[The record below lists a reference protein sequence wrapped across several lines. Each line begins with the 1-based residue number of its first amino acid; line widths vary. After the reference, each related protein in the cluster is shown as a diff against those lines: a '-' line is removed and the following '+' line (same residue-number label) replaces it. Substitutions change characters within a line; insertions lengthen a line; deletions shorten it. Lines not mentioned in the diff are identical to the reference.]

1 MPYKVN
7 VWYMT
12 AMLSTDEYQAALAEL
27 AGRDADLAAVLDA
40 FGAPEFRPRPTG
52 FATLVLLIL
61 EQQVSLA
68 SAAATF
74 DRLTALV
81 GDITPKRILAQSDDD
96 LRSAGLS
103 RQKARYVRALG
114 DRVFADGLD
123 LDALNVLDDAEITA
137 RLTAVTGIGTW
148 TAEVYLLTA
157 LQRPDVWPAKDLA
170 LQVAAH
176 EVKRLTSRPDEAELI
191 ALGEQ
196 WRPFRT
202 VAAHILWHHYLNTT
216 RKRGKSGDD

>member
-1 MPYKVN
+1 M
-7 VWYMT
+7 
-12 AMLSTDEYQAALAEL
+12 AQLAL
-27 AGRDADLAAVLDA
+27 RDSDLAAVLHA
-40 FGAPEFRPRPTG
+40 HGAPVVNPRPTG

-74 DRLTALV
+74 GRLETLV
-81 GDITPKRILAQSDDD
+81 GEITPAKILTQGDDD

-114 DRVFADGLD
+114 DEVAEGGLD
-123 LDALNVLDDAEITA
+123 LNALDTMDDGEIIS
-137 RLTAVTGIGTW
+137 RLTVVTGIGTW

-157 LQRPDVWPAKDLA
+157 LQRPDIWPAKDLA
-170 LQVAAH
+170 LAVAAH
-176 EVKRLTSRPDEAELI
+176 EVKRLDARPDEATLI
-191 ALGEQ
+191 ELGEQ

-202 VAAHILWHHYLNTT
+202 IAARILWHHYLNTT
-216 RKRGKSGDD
+216 RNKGKPKS

>member
-1 MPYKVN
+1 MVN

-12 AMLSTDEYQAALAEL
+12 AMLSSDQYRAALIEL
-27 AGRDADLAAVLDA
+27 SGRDADLAAVVDA
-40 FGAPEFRPRPTG
+40 FGAPEVRPRPPG

-74 DRLTALV
+74 DRLAGLV
-81 GDITPKRILAQSDDD
+81 GELTPGQILAQGDED

-103 RQKARYVRALG
+103 RQKARYVRAL
-114 DRVFADGLD
+114 ADMVAEGGLD
-123 LDALNVLDDAEITA
+123 LAALDALDDAEISA

-148 TAEVYLLTA
+148 TADVYLLTA
-157 LQRPDVWPAKDLA
+157 LLRPDIWPAKDLA
-170 LQVAAH
+170 LAVAAQ
-176 EVKRLTSRPDEAELI
+176 EVKRLEARPDEAELI

-202 VAAHILWHHYLNTT
+202 VAARILWHHYLNTT
-216 RKRGKSGDD
+216 RKRGKTSND

>member
-1 MPYKVN
+1 MVN

-12 AMLSTDEYQAALAEL
+12 AMLSPEQYQAALTEL
-27 AGRDADLAAVLDA
+27 AGQDADLAAILDA
-40 FGAPEFRPRPTG
+40 FGAPEVHPRPPG

-74 DRLTALV
+74 DRLGTLV
-81 GDITPKRILAQSDDD
+81 GDITPGQILAQSDDD

-114 DRVFADGLD
+114 DMVAEGELDLNGLD
-123 LDALNVLDDAEITA
+123 KLDDGEITA

-148 TAEVYLLTA
+148 TADVYLLTA

-170 LQVAAH
+170 LAVAAH
-176 EVKRLTSRPDEAELI
+176 EVKRLESRPDEAALI

-202 VAAHILWHHYLNTT
+202 VAARILWHHYLNTT
-216 RKRGKSGDD
+216 RKKGNKQP

>member
-1 MPYKVN
+1 MVN

-12 AMLSTDEYQAALAEL
+12 TMLSPDEYHIALAEL
-27 AGRDADLAAVLDA
+27 AGRDADFAAVLDA
-40 FGAPEFRPRPTG
+40 FGAPEIRPRPTG

-74 DRLTALV
+74 DRLAALV
-81 GDITPKRILAQSDDD
+81 GELTPQRILAQGDDD
-96 LRSAGLS
+96 LRGAGLS

-114 DRVFADGLD
+114 DMVADGGLD
-123 LDALNVLDDAEITA
+123 LDELNTLDDAEITT

-170 LQVAAH
+170 LAVAAH
-176 EVKRLTSRPDEAELI
+176 EVKRLKSRPDEAELI
-191 ALGEQ
+191 TLGEQ

-202 VAAHILWHHYLNTT
+202 VAARILWHHYLNTT
-216 RKRGKSGDD
+216 RKRGKKQL

>member
-1 MPYKVN
+1 
-7 VWYMT
+7 
-12 AMLSTDEYQAALAEL
+12 MLSPDEYQAALAEL
-27 AGRDADLAAVLDA
+27 AGRDADLAVVLDA
-40 FGAPEFRPRPTG
+40 FGAPKIRPRPSG

-74 DRLTALV
+74 DRLAKLV
-81 GDITPKRILAQSDDD
+81 GDITPQSILAQSDDD

-114 DRVFADGLD
+114 DKVTNGGLD
-123 LDALNVLDDAEITA
+123 IGALETLDDDEISA

-170 LQVAAH
+170 LAVAAH
-176 EVKRLTSRPDEAELI
+176 EVKRLKSRPNEVELI

-202 VAAHILWHHYLNTT
+202 VAARILWHHYLNTT
-216 RKRGKSGDD
+216 RKRGKTGDD